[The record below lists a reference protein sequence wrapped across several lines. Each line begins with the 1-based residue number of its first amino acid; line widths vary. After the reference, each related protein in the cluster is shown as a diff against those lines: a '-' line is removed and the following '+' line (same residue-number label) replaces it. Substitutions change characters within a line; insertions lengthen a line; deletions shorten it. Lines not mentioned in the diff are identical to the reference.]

1 MRLALVG
8 AGSFIARQ
16 VLQAIQSSFSE
27 SIEPFPVPYGADL
40 DQHIAGADVV
50 VNFALSPVF
59 LASPYAEQSDADL
72 KAARAA
78 QRAGARFIMLSTRR
92 VYPSSERWGAGEE
105 CLALGDETLYG
116 QNKAASERFVRDCTN
131 GTAVILRLSNII
143 GFEYEQSRP
152 RRTFMAMALRSLQ
165 TVGKISFDMSP
176 AVRRDFLPVEIC
188 AARIVQAAS
197 SKEAGIFNLGAG
209 FPLACGDVAEAV
221 IRGFG
226 RGDLDVTKSE
236 NRDAF
241 YLDTTKWNSMFPTR
255 FTKSDLISYC
265 ENLGR
270 RLRDA

>member
-1 MRLALVG
+1 MRLALIG

-16 VLQAIQSSFSE
+16 VLRVVQSSIFE
-27 SIEPFPVPYGADL
+27 SIEAFPVPHGADL
-40 DQHIAGADVV
+40 DRHIAGADVI
-50 VNFALSPVF
+50 VNFALSPEF
-59 LASPYAEQSDADL
+59 LTSPYTEQNDADL

-92 VYPSSERWGAGEE
+92 VYPPSERWGAGEE
-105 CLALGDETLYG
+105 CVALGDETLYG
-116 QNKAASERFVRDCTN
+116 RNKAASERFVRDCTN
-131 GTAVILRLSNII
+131 GTSVILRLSNII
-143 GFEYEQSRP
+143 GFEYERERL

-188 AARIVQAAS
+188 AERIVQAAS
-197 SKEAGIFNLGAG
+197 NNRAGIFNLGAG
-209 FPLACGDVAEAV
+209 FPLACGDIAEAV

-226 RGDLDVTKSE
+226 RGDLDITKSE
-236 NRDAF
+236 DRDAF
-241 YLDTTKWNSMFPTR
+241 YLDTAKWNSIFPTR
-255 FTKSDLISYC
+255 FTKSDLINYC